1 MEIDTEVT
9 QLLIDNAS
17 HDANLDWSKALPI
30 GVSKKQHYE
39 GFTEIIEMAKTA
51 IYNKTQRFVPN
62 YMLISS
68 SILPVLGM
76 IDSFKSADTTK
87 INGPYFAGTLNG
99 LKVYVTPNIPVG
111 KFVVGVNDG
120 DFNCSA
126 AVI

>member
-1 MEIDTEVT
+1 MFCSKHIV
-9 QLLIDNAS
+9 IDNAS

-87 INGPYFAGTLNG
+87 INGPYFAG
-99 LKVYVTPNIPVG
+99 
-111 KFVVGVNDG
+111 
-120 DFNCSA
+120 
-126 AVI
+126 